1 MRTLKI
7 SGLLALPLAFGL
19 AACSSTTVE
28 APAPSP
34 TAGAGATSTTTT
46 TVTSDTVT
54 VRTDTVT
61 VSGTTTTGNATS
73 GAAASQPRTLSLEP
87 ANNSGF
93 TGNATITDLG
103 NKVRV
108 AVTLTAPANSDKDAD
123 HNAHIRMGTCA
134 APGAIMHELADVEGN
149 GQASNTELDILA
161 SSLMNGQHII
171 TANENPGDR
180 VVACV
185 AIPQAG
191 M

>member
-1 MRTLKI
+1 MRTLKL

-19 AACSSTTVE
+19 AACSSTTYE
-28 APAPSP
+28 TPAPAPS
-34 TAGAGATSTTTT
+34 AGAGATTSTT
-46 TVTSDTVT
+46 TVTTDT
-54 VRTDTVT
+54 VRTDTVSVT
-61 VSGTTTTGNATS
+61 TTTTGTVTA
-73 GAAASQPRTLSLEP
+73 GAAAGQPRMLTLES

-108 AVTLTAPANSDKDAD
+108 AVTLNAPANSDKDAD

-134 APGAIMHELADVEGN
+134 APGAIMHELSDVEGN
-149 GQASNTELDILA
+149 GQASNTELDMLA
-161 SSLMNGQHII
+161 SALMNGSHII

>member
-1 MRTLKI
+1 MRTLKL
-7 SGLLALPLAFGL
+7 SGLLALPMAFGL

-28 APAPSP
+28 APAPAP
-34 TAGAGATSTTTT
+34 AAGAGASTTTT

-54 VRTDTVT
+54 VRTDTVA
-61 VSGTTTTGNATS
+61 VSSTTTV
-73 GAAASQPRTLSLEP
+73 AAAPAGSAQPRVLQLEA

-93 TGNATITDLG
+93 TGNATLTDLG

-108 AVTLTAPANSDKDAD
+108 ALTLTAPANTDKDAD

-134 APGAIMHELADVEGN
+134 APGAIMHELNDVEGN
-149 GQASNTELDILA
+149 GQASNTELDVLA

>member
-1 MRTLKI
+1 MRTLKL
-7 SGLLALPLAFGL
+7 SGLLALPMAFGL

-28 APAPSP
+28 TAPTPAPA
-34 TAGAGATSTTTT
+34 AGAGAATSTT

-54 VRTDTVT
+54 VRTDTVA
-61 VSGTTTTGNATS
+61 VSTTTTVAATPS
-73 GAAASQPRTLSLEP
+73 GAAGQPRVLPLEA

-103 NKVRV
+103 NKVRI
-108 AVTLTAPANSDKDAD
+108 ALTLTAPANTDKDAD
-123 HNAHIRMGTCA
+123 HNAHVRMGTCA
-134 APGAIMHELADVEGN
+134 APGAIMHELNDVEGN
-149 GQASNTELDILA
+149 GQASNTELDVLA

>member
-1 MRTLKI
+1 MRTLKL
-7 SGLLALPLAFGL
+7 SGLLALPMAFGL

-28 APAPSP
+28 TAPAPA
-34 TAGAGATSTTTT
+34 AGAGASTSTT

-54 VRTDTVT
+54 VRTDTVA
-61 VSGTTTTGNATS
+61 VSTTTTVPATPS
-73 GAAASQPRTLSLEP
+73 AGAAQPRVLPLEA

-103 NKVRV
+103 SKVRI
-108 AVTLTAPANSDKDAD
+108 ALTLTAPANTDKDAD

-134 APGAIMHELADVEGN
+134 APGAIMHELNDVEGN
-149 GQASNTELDILA
+149 SQASNTELDVLA

-185 AIPQAG
+185 AIPQGG